1 MYFNPAAFSRI
12 PQYTFG
18 SVGRNTMRGPE
29 AFSWDFSTS
38 KNFAMPKE
46 GHQLQ
51 FRFEAYNLPNRPN
64 FGLPSA
70 TLTSTSFS
78 QITSTST
85 LMREIQFSLKY
96 SF

>member
-1 MYFNPAAFSRI
+1 
-12 PQYTFG
+12 
-18 SVGRNTMRGPE
+18 MRGPE
-29 AFSWDFSTS
+29 GFSWDFSTS
-38 KNFAMPKE
+38 KTFPMPME

-64 FGLPSA
+64 FGLPSS